1 MFKEV
6 GILNINIVF
15 PWFLWCNLFLD
26 NFFHISSKKRGLQSV
41 DRNIGRFAVL
51 EDREKLVRLLQNLV
65 RTVIRFLKG
74 RSSGVNPHIDMGSLG
89 DGSGYEGSNRA
100 VMILRHRSKVGH

>member
-15 PWFLWCNLFLD
+15 PWFPWCNLFLD
-26 NFFHISSKKRGLQSV
+26 DFFHISSKKCGLQPV

-51 EDREKLVRLLQNLV
+51 EGREKLVRLLQNLV
-65 RTVIRFLKG
+65 RTVT
-74 RSSGVNPHIDMGSLG
+74 
-89 DGSGYEGSNRA
+89 
-100 VMILRHRSKVGH
+100 